1 MTFTKDLI
9 TQMYQARNPE
19 EAIPMEKYMK
29 NKFLYLGIKTEL
41 RRTILKKKS

>member
-29 NKFLYLGIKTEL
+29 KINFYI
-41 RRTILKKKS
+41 